1 MCAVRQPQGGVAVE
15 GLGERSCYQVLA
27 GPDAQ
32 LALKILNRNR
42 TRQGK
47 HVYMDQLSS
56 SQV

>member
-1 MCAVRQPQGGVAVE
+1 MCAVRQPQGGEAVE
-15 GLGERSCYQVLA
+15 GLGERSRYQVLA

-32 LALKILNRNR
+32 LTLKILNR

-47 HVYMDQLSS
+47 HVYTDQLSS